1 MIEKFKENLIAGI
14 QTMPI
19 IFIPHY
25 HFKYIDE
32 VIGSILDLKSGEKR
46 YFKLDLNSIIEFDL
60 ANGPLDFVSKEPLDK
75 NGYSKGLSGYIKEI
89 IKPEPKPQDETVKDK
104 RIVKEYHEI
113 FYFKNIHAELT
124 DGKVQALLQTFVE
137 QYEKGEVNNLR
148 TIIIASNC
156 FMSELPKEISR
167 LFNVVNIPT
176 PDAEDIEKEL
186 GLSDTQIP
194 ENIWSKK
201 DSYTANG
208 YVFGKSFYS
217 DEQSFINN
225 RKELVNALL
234 GMQLYDIRKVLKTIQ
249 KLEDEITPRYV
260 RSQCSLAEHI
270 LREKRQLVNNS
281 SLLEVIDLQPD
292 QKDRIGNIDSLKRFI
307 DKQSQ
312 VIDNITNYPENLPKP
327 KGVLLVGPPGCG
339 KSETVKSI
347 AAIFDK
353 TLLRLDLGKLMGK
366 YVGESEHNLIEAIRT
381 AEAAQP
387 CVLWIDEIEKA
398 FAGFGN
404 NDQGNDITV
413 TRMVGYFLTW
423 MQERKSLVYLVAT
436 ANDLSCL
443 RPELLRKGR
452 WDEIF
457 YLSYPD
463 SKGACE
469 IFQKCLKKYGLYMI
483 NGNDEIISKEGRVLN
498 QTLLS
503 SLGAIL
509 ANASFSGAEIDS
521 LIVQSFNEDWNLSD
535 NRSVKYTTVTRLAD
549 KIAKNKESSESESL
563 DTKIDEV
570 ILDYKIASGQS
581 SLSKE
586 SEMRKLLMEKYKKKS
601 SKDMISEYQS
611 KGYIS
616 AS

>member
-1 MIEKFKENLIAGI
+1 MIQKFRENLIAGI
-14 QTMPI
+14 QTAPI
-19 IFIPHY
+19 LFIPHY
-25 HFKYIDE
+25 HFSYIDE
-32 VIGSILDLKSGEKR
+32 VLESILSTDEKKR
-46 YFKLDLNSIIEFDL
+46 FKLDIDSILEFDL
-60 ANGPLDFVSKEPLDK
+60 AHGPINFKTKKELSD
-75 NGYSKGLSGYIKEI
+75 SFSEGLSGFLKEI
-89 IKPEPKPQDETVKDK
+89 IQPKPAPEDETVKDRRNIK
-104 RIVKEYHEI
+104 DHHQL
-113 FYFKNIHAELT
+113 FLFKNIHSELT
-124 DGKVQALLQTFVE
+124 DSKCQSLLQTFVE
-137 QYEKGEVNNLR
+137 KYERGEIYHLR
-148 TIIIASNC
+148 TIIIVSNC
-156 FMSELPKEISR
+156 LISELPKEVSR
-167 LFNVVNIPT
+167 LFTMVHIPT
-176 PDAEDIEKEL
+176 PDSEDIEMEL
-186 GLSDTQIP
+186 GISDYQIP
-194 ENIWSKK
+194 ENL
-201 DSYTANG
+201 YTRKGIYETKG
-208 YVFGKSFYS
+208 YKFGNSFYKK
-217 DEQSFINN
+217 ECVFKQN
-225 RKELVNALL
+225 RKQLVSALL
-234 GMQLYDIRKVLKTIQ
+234 GMQLYDIRKVLSTIQ
-249 KLEDEITPRYV
+249 KLVGEINPYYDH
-260 RSQCSLAEHI
+260 SHCSLAEHI

-292 QKDRIGNIDSLKRFI
+292 QKDRIGNIDNLRKFI
-307 DKQSQ
+307 NKQSQ
-312 VIDNITNYPENLPKP
+312 VIDNISNYPQNLPRP

-463 SKGACE
+463 SKGASE
-469 IFQKCLKKYGLYMI
+469 IFQKCLKKYGLYLI
-483 NGNDEIISKEGRVLN
+483 DGKEEITS
-498 QTLLS
+498 LS
-503 SLGAIL
+503 GQVKVEYKMKSLGEKL
-509 ANASFSGAEIDS
+509 AESNFSGAEIDS
-521 LIVQSFNEDWNLSD
+521 LIVQAFNEDWNLSD
-535 NRSVKYTTVTRLAD
+535 SKSVTYKTILNLVAQVANGKVKSDENSLKK
-549 KIAKNKESSESESL
+549 KIE
-563 DTKIDEV
+563 EV
-570 ILDYKIASGQS
+570 ILDYKIASGQKN
-581 SLSKE
+581 LPKE
-586 SEMRKLLMEKYKKKS
+586 SEMRELLKTKYEKKS
-601 SKDMISEYQS
+601 SEQLTSEYKS